1 MSLQGN
7 DINLLKQLPF
17 YGENPRIK
25 KLSNLKLL
33 HELPFYDDIN
43 ISRKERAFK
52 KYAKTY
58 QVEIINS
65 KSLCDSLSAS
75 KNSIKNLFD
84 ELLREKK
91 GFKCL
96 KH

>member
-52 KYAKTY
+52 KYAETMKW
-58 QVEIINS
+58 
-65 KSLCDSLSAS
+65 KLL
-75 KNSIKNLFD
+75 KIKI
-84 ELLREKK
+84 
-91 GFKCL
+91 
-96 KH
+96 